1 MSNISTD
8 RVSKGNQNPDYYG
21 ISRPEPPKGSGSK
34 LESEAF
40 ACNTEYVRYESGHQ
54 IFDGEILNRRLSA
67 FLSRVD
73 NALKNLDSCLEHYTI
88 ENISVGVSLDLGL
101 NVGFAGIVGIDASRS
116 RSFEFTL
123 KRK

>member
-1 MSNISTD
+1 MIE
-8 RVSKGNQNPDYYG
+8 Y
-21 ISRPEPPKGSGSK
+21 
-34 LESEAF
+34 EA
-40 ACNTEYVRYESGHQ
+40 GHQ

-73 NALKNLDSCLEHYTI
+73 NALKDLDSCLQHYTI

>member
-1 MSNISTD
+1 MIE
-8 RVSKGNQNPDYYG
+8 Y
-21 ISRPEPPKGSGSK
+21 
-34 LESEAF
+34 EA
-40 ACNTEYVRYESGHQ
+40 GHQ

-73 NALKNLDSCLEHYTI
+73 NALKDLDSCLQHYTI
-88 ENISVGVSLDLGL
+88 ENIFVGVSLDLGL